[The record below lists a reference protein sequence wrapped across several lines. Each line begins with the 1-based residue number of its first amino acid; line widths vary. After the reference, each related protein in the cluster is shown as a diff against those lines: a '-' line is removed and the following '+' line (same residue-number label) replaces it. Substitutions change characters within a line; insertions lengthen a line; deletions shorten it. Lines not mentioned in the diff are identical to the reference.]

1 MKHILVWFRND
12 LRVTD
17 NPALSFAI
25 QQNVKVS
32 AVYIDCP
39 GQWKLHALGKSKLD
53 FIAANLEALKL
64 NLQHNNLCLE
74 VLNCNSF
81 ADVTRLLGDYIHQ
94 NNISELVANK
104 ETGIYENRRDSAV
117 ESTISIP
124 FTRFSADCIVN
135 PGDILNKQ
143 NLMFKVFT
151 PFKKS
156 WLRHIQQFGYSMAG
170 SRGVK
175 IKHTQA
181 VKQSTVWPAGERSA
195 QNRLQEFCAEKLNDY
210 AHDRDFPALDGGSS
224 LSPYLSI
231 GVLSARQC
239 LSEIENQLGYI
250 PFSTGENGHS
260 WLNELIWR
268 DFYRHLMEAFPRL
281 SQGLPFK
288 PETIYID
295 WSENQDDF
303 KCWCEG
309 NTGFPIVDAAMR
321 CLNRTGYM
329 HNRLRMICASFLVK
343 DLQINWQWGEQYF
356 MQNLIDA
363 DFPSNNGGWQWSA
376 GTGADAAPYFRIFNP
391 TVQGQRFDPE
401 GEFILRWL
409 PELKPVP
416 VKYLHAPQIWL
427 DQNKMSEVYVL
438 PIVDHKEARQKTL
451 ALYQTKNKQIQTGV
465 THAADNF

>member
-17 NPALSFAI
+17 NPALSQAL

-32 AVYIDCP
+32 AVYIHCP
-39 GQWKLHALGKSKLD
+39 EQWEIHSLGNRKLD
-53 FIAANLEALKL
+53 FITANLDALAL
-64 NLQHNNLCLE
+64 NLQHNNIDLQVISCD
-74 VLNCNSF
+74 SF
-81 ADVTRLLGDYIHQ
+81 ADVSKLLDDYIHQ
-94 NNISELVANK
+94 HDISELVTNK
-104 ETGIYENRRDSAV
+104 ETGIYENQRDSEV
-117 ESTISIP
+117 ELTISIP
-124 FTRFSADCIVN
+124 FNRYSADCIVN
-135 PGDILNKQ
+135 PGEILNKQ

-156 WLRHIQQFGYSMAG
+156 WLRHIQQFGYSVAG
-170 SRGVK
+170 SKGIK
-175 IKHTQA
+175 INNTEHNQ
-181 VKQSTVWPAGERSA
+181 QSSVWEAGEQAA
-195 QNRLQEFCAEKLNDY
+195 QNRLKEFCAEKLNDY

-250 PFSTGENGHS
+250 PFSTGEKGHS

-281 SQGLPFK
+281 SKDLPFK
-288 PETIYID
+288 PHTVHISWCKSLD
-295 WSENQDDF
+295 QF
-303 KCWCEG
+303 KRWCDG

-321 CLNRTGYM
+321 CLNQTGYM

-356 MQNLIDA
+356 MKNLIDA

-416 VKYLHAPQIWL
+416 LKNLHAPQTWL
-427 DQNKMSEVYVL
+427 EQNKMNEVYVA

-451 ALYQTKNKQIQTGV
+451 ALYKTQNK
-465 THAADNF
+465 